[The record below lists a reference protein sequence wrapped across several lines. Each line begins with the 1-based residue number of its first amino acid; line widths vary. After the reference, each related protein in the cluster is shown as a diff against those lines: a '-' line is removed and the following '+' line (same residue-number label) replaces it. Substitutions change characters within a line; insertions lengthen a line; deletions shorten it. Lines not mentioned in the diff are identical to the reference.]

1 MAALTTGRMTIRLY
15 CDEDSMGSSLVAAL
29 RSRGIDMTTALE
41 DDMVDRQDGEHLDH
55 ATRHGRVLFS
65 FNRGDYF
72 QLHTEHLMLG
82 KSHAGII
89 LANQQHYSVG
99 ELMRRI
105 LRLSAARMDT
115 LLVTVQRPDIR
126 LDGTP
131 GKRSSF
137 WFLTLVQFHRT
148 ALNPV
153 HLELVSI
160 RRSNPPTCS

>member
-29 RSRGIDMTTALE
+29 RSRGIDVTTALE

-105 LRLSAARMDT
+105 LRLSAAR
-115 LLVTVQRPDIR
+115 
-126 LDGTP
+126 TP
-131 GKRSSF
+131 GEMRNHIE
-137 WFLTLVQFHRT
+137 FLS
-148 ALNPV
+148 AWG
-153 HLELVSI
+153 
-160 RRSNPPTCS
+160 